1 MNIAI
6 TTIDNPYNPLTDFKN
21 WFKFDSLHNYNTCSL
36 LAKFA
41 KTSEMFSDY
50 ENKLETSHAID
61 EIIRINP
68 ELYKAIV
75 E

>member
-6 TTIDNPYNPLTDFKN
+6 TTVDNPYDPLTDFKN
-21 WFKFDSLHNYNTCSL
+21 WFMFDSLHDYNTCSL
-36 LAKFA
+36 LAKFVN
-41 KTSEMFSDY
+41 TSEMFSEY

-61 EIIRINP
+61 EIIKINP
-68 ELYKAIV
+68 NLYKAIT